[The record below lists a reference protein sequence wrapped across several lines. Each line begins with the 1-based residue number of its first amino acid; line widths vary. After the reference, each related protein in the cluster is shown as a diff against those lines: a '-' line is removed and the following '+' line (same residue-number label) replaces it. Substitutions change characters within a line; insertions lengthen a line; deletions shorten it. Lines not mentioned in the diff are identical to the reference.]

1 MAIPWKA
8 VFAFV
13 GAFFVAFL
21 ALIQDKTSF
30 DSMTGFQWMVTV
42 ISAIV
47 VAGGVYVLPK

>member
-13 GAFFVAFL
+13 AAFFVAFL
-21 ALIQDKTSF
+21 SLISDKTSF
-30 DSMTGFQWMVTV
+30 NDMTGFQWMVTV

-47 VAGGVYVLPK
+47 VASGVYVLPK